1 MHLDNREHGD
11 CSRWILDSGAM
22 NHMTGK
28 RSSFSEIKN
37 RVHGTVHFGDGV
49 VVNIKGRGMVLI
61 KCKTGEHKH
70 WSVST

>member
-1 MHLDNREHGD
+1 
-11 CSRWILDSGAM
+11 M

-28 RSSFSEIKN
+28 RLSFSEIKN